1 MKSFFITFFLLGFVY
16 NSQVKSQEIL
26 SNIIVLVDFSTSYFL
41 PEKKKKLEK
50 TLKKVNQAVIK
61 GVDNLPLNMAIQF
74 LPIKEESIVSD
85 TICEVVFARRN
96 LAGNQ
101 VGDDGISKKRDLK
114 RFLNDCTK
122 LILKQNEGKAT
133 DLTGA
138 IRKAVLMANSQVPK
152 GEPRVIVILSD
163 FVEERGRDFK
173 QESKQSL
180 NDFSFALI
188 YPGQLELNDANL
200 ASEVKNRAD
209 SLKSKLLN
217 QGAKNVELYLEDGL
231 FQNKIANELF

>member
-1 MKSFFITFFLLGFVY
+1 MKSFFITFFLLSFVY

-114 RFLNDCTK
+114 RFLNDC
-122 LILKQNEGKAT
+122 LVWISMQ
-133 DLTGA
+133 
-138 IRKAVLMANSQVPK
+138 
-152 GEPRVIVILSD
+152 
-163 FVEERGRDFK
+163 FF
-173 QESKQSL
+173 
-180 NDFSFALI
+180 
-188 YPGQLELNDANL
+188 
-200 ASEVKNRAD
+200 
-209 SLKSKLLN
+209 
-217 QGAKNVELYLEDGL
+217 
-231 FQNKIANELF
+231 